1 MPAVRQQQQS
11 VEFTDVIDAMGVAFH
26 EVGHGLAGRLGGMHV
41 RRLRIERSWWTG
53 KVSCGYALIDALP
66 PDAPRKQWQA
76 YAVML
81 FAGQTAQLRYLDQA
95 GVLTS
100 AVQSWVERGASGDFQ
115 FWLDDRVRTGM
126 NESAARRAAEKFCDQ
141 HWLRMT
147 RLAARLAVR
156 MHLAGSAL

>member
-1 MPAVRQQQQS
+1 MPAAAQQEQP
-11 VEFTDVIDAMGVAFH
+11 VEFTDVIDTMGVAFH

-53 KVSCGYALIDALP
+53 KVSCGYALIDSLA
-66 PDAPRKQWQA
+66 PDAPQKLWQA

-100 AVQSWVERGASGDFQ
+100 AVHSWVERGASGDFQ
-115 FWLDDRVRTGM
+115 FWLDDRARIGM
-126 NESAARRAAEKFCDQ
+126 TESAARRAAEQFCDQ
-141 HWLRMT
+141 HWPRMT
-147 RLAARLAVR
+147 RLAERLASR
-156 MHLAGSAL
+156 MRLAGSAL